1 MAAAR
6 AAVRSTFSFQERRY
20 SRDASGSRN
29 ARLSETVHVVDQCV
43 RPVQNQTVM
52 VGLPFAV
59 AIAEQDGC
67 LDDEFGVDPLALVDI
82 V

>member
-29 ARLSETVHVVDQCV
+29 ARLSETSGIGPHFDNDVHKWIT
-43 RPVQNQTVM
+43 P
-52 VGLPFAV
+52 
-59 AIAEQDGC
+59 
-67 LDDEFGVDPLALVDI
+67 
-82 V
+82 